1 MRRLGIFALLAAC
14 AGEAGPTVEERL
26 VTRRIALGL
35 DQAGPV
41 AFEAAM
47 HALEEKLEPD
57 LKRAALGRLD
67 PAAAVDAALR
77 IESLLERADLG
88 GKPAEIG
95 GGMGQSARLAEPW
108 ARAAIRGDSEAARR
122 DARAVLDSCIECH
135 KLYRN

>member
-1 MRRLGIFALLAAC
+1 MRRLWIVALLAAC
-14 AGEAGPTVEERL
+14 AGEVGPTVAERL
-26 VTRRIALGL
+26 ASRRIALGL
-35 DQAGPV
+35 DE
-41 AFEAAM
+41 AFPIPFDKAM

-67 PAAAVDAALR
+67 SAAAVDAALR

-88 GKPAEIG
+88 GKPAGIG
-95 GGMGQSARLAEPW
+95 EGMGKSARLAETW